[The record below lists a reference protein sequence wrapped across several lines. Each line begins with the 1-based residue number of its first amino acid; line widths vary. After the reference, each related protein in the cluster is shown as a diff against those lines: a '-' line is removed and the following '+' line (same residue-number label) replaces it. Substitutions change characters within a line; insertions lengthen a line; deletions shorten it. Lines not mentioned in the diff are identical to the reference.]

1 MQEGKAIFN
10 THNTFYR
17 SEGKIARDLGVL
29 AAAIAKKEQGKLRVL
44 DLMTGSGVRALRY
57 WLESDADWIGVND
70 GNPEIRETL
79 ETNLADFLAQQRGK
93 ITYQS
98 AQQVLLECYT
108 QKDYYD
114 LVDVDAFGSP
124 AALFSAIPLATK
136 IDGLIYITNTDGRS
150 LTGHNPEQS
159 LADYGAYA
167 RSHPAAHEQ
176 SLRLI
181 IAALQLECAKLGL
194 GIVPIFSLFFGQ
206 SYRVMVQLKA
216 SKQLNSLNYGFLGYC
231 HACGEYQS
239 VAWPKLGKAI
249 CATDGQFLTLTG
261 PMWLGN
267 LHSTNYLEKMRVLAH
282 QWEWSKVMKL
292 LEIMQGEQDFPP
304 YFYTFREIGSRGKLD
319 VPKKPDLIQSLQNQG
334 YQAAATHINPQA
346 LKTNASLAQCIAT
359 SRNLIA
365 NPA

>member
-1 MQEGKAIFN
+1 MQEGQAIFN
-10 THNTFYR
+10 TQNTFYR
-17 SEGKIARDLGVL
+17 PEGKIVRDLGVL
-29 AAAIAKKEQGKLRVL
+29 AAAIAKKERGQLRVL

-57 WLESDADWIGVND
+57 WLESEADWIWVND
-70 GNPEIRETL
+70 GNPEIRTTL
-79 ETNLADFLAQQRGK
+79 SANLTDFLAQQKGK

-124 AALFSAIPLATK
+124 AALFSAIPLGTK

-150 LTGHNPEQS
+150 ATGHNPENS

-176 SLRLI
+176 GLRLI
-181 IAALQLECAKLGL
+181 IAALQLDCAKLGL

-239 VAWPKLGKAI
+239 VTWQKLGKAI
-249 CATDGQFLTLTG
+249 CVTDGQSLTLTG
-261 PMWLGN
+261 PMWLDN
-267 LHSTNYLEKMRVLAH
+267 LHSTIYLEKMRVLAD
-282 QWEWSKVMKL
+282 QWKWSKVVKL
-292 LEIMQGEQDFPP
+292 LEIMLRENNFPP

-334 YQAAATHINPQA
+334 YQATETHINSQA
-346 LKTNASLAQCIAT
+346 IKTNAPLAQCIAT

-365 NPA
+365 NST